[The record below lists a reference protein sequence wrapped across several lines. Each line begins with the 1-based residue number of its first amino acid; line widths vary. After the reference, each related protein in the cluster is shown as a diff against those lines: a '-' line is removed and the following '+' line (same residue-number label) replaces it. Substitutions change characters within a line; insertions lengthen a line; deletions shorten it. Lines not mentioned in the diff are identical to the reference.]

1 MAATEKGLV
10 ILASDPIRIAQ
21 AFINALC
28 GKSSAVL
35 PAGGKN
41 PQRNEPVTEVPDIRS
56 AQPVVVPPP
65 ATISIPNQAAQPPLA
80 PAAAPL
86 EIPAAIA
93 RVEEPVVAKPP
104 ASSDFVAPMRAESDS
119 IMYELNEDDMGR
131 SYFGITMFILFAIG
145 IGFITTQT
153 DWVDRIGQAIE
164 TGDVSPIAEIS
175 DDFADEFEV
184 PEEPAPIAAEV
195 IDWSAL
201 PSPTSVVNLAGSSR
215 NSDSVNLSIRED
227 AGDAIVDF
235 VRGDATSDLTIVLTE
250 TRFSGNRSPLVAGQY
265 VLENNGE
272 ISFKAGQDRV
282 RTTISMRSNPVRE
295 TDHQVRLTVTK
306 LGEPDLTLATLQL
319 QLEDDDQQAFEEGLP
334 INTVAFAVNQISVQ
348 EYDPAAQIDVLR
360 YNPDNTALEVA
371 YDYTDVTASAGQD
384 YFVPDITVGYF
395 APGQR
400 IARII
405 IPLGQDAREE
415 SDEAFMLELDNS
427 VSAASENLFSQIA
440 VMIRDDDT

>member
-1 MAATEKGLV
+1 
-10 ILASDPIRIAQ
+10 
-21 AFINALC
+21 
-28 GKSSAVL
+28 
-35 PAGGKN
+35 
-41 PQRNEPVTEVPDIRS
+41 
-56 AQPVVVPPP
+56 
-65 ATISIPNQAAQPPLA
+65 
-80 PAAAPL
+80 
-86 EIPAAIA
+86 
-93 RVEEPVVAKPP
+93 
-104 ASSDFVAPMRAESDS
+104 
-119 IMYELNEDDMGR
+119 
-131 SYFGITMFILFAIG
+131 
-145 IGFITTQT
+145 
-153 DWVDRIGQAIE
+153 
-164 TGDVSPIAEIS
+164 
-175 DDFADEFEV
+175 V

-265 VLENNGE
+265 ALENNGE

-319 QLEDDDQQAFEEGLP
+319 QLEDDDQRAFEEGLP

-415 SDEAFMLELDNS
+415 SDEAFMLELDNP
-427 VSAASENLFSQIA
+427 VSAASENIFSQIA